1 MEKVTI
7 TEQDILNANASI
19 PLVLKWTLARYIAE
33 VSPEKKTIA
42 VKERGSETIP
52 LPDMTQRRTM
62 MESQFKIG
70 VFVKEYMGTAFD
82 PVHDSETDKPIPYL
96 MAADEADQWSNFEAQ
111 LDRLKRSKDK
121 AIADKCY
128 DILNDYHA
136 FVRMVSI
143 EIEQELQ
150 IKNDLL
156 GRAAWYLAAT
166 VSKAATDEIRT
177 AIEKLPVEEA
187 FEEQPI
193 EGKPIEGQEAEAD
206 GVQ

>member
-19 PLVLKWTLARYIAE
+19 PLVLKWTLAKYIAE
-33 VSPEKKTIA
+33 VSPEKKQIA
-42 VKERGSETIP
+42 VKENGKEAIP
-52 LPDMTQRRTM
+52 LPDMVQRRTM

-70 VFVKEYMGTAFD
+70 VFVKEYMGASFE
-82 PVHDSETDKPIPYL
+82 PVHDTETDQPIPYL

-121 AIADKCY
+121 TVADKCY

-150 IKNDLL
+150 AKNDLL
-156 GRAAWYLAAT
+156 GRMAWFL
-166 VSKAATDEIRT
+166 SKFMDKWTPEEFVKSLGEMPQIA
-177 AIEKLPVEEA
+177 EKADAENPADNGEKAEE
-187 FEEQPI
+187 
-193 EGKPIEGQEAEAD
+193 
-206 GVQ
+206 